1 MNRQEIEGT
10 KPIQQEEVDENGRT
24 KQPGVLSSVNELS
37 LNCAMTEGHVPRNYS
52 LKAETIILNA
62 DQNTVQANSD
72 KLGDIPVNNIREVVK
87 AARKIQD
94 QMDLAAEQ
102 KRSDQH
108 SEQLRDN
115 FSAQPDRTISFDD
128 LASKVQNLG
137 ISREALAKA
146 LEPLPSEKRTTNL
159 MEIAV
164 TLGLPANAS
173 RDAVLLEGQL
183 RTFVDHEKPNLPR
196 WINRLQDPFGE
207 DSKTLDQSINL
218 DEQADTSL
226 LFGRAKGR
234 EMLNLALIACNPV
247 GWLFGL
253 GFVLGSGH
261 LYSLQR
267 IVRHLDL
274 SDPLSP
280 ALRELKSEAERH
292 GGIIRFKYSAYPD
305 WLSYVPF
312 QILWPRQI
320 DIILELKKPNPE

>member
-1 MNRQEIEGT
+1 MSNQKFQITMPIREQAVTNDGQT
-10 KPIQQEEVDENGRT
+10 KPSED
-24 KQPGVLSSVNELS
+24 LSGTISLS
-37 LNCAMTEGHVPRNYS
+37 LDCAVTDGHVPS
-52 LKAETIILNA
+52 PTAETSISDT
-62 DQNTVQANSD
+62 DQNTVQPDLN
-72 KLGDIPVNNIREVVK
+72 KLEAIPVGKIFELIQ
-87 AARKIQD
+87 AARVIQNEI
-94 QMDLAAEQ
+94 DLAAEQ
-102 KRSDQH
+102 EGRADGTKQLN
-108 SEQLRDN
+108 EQ
-115 FSAQPDRTISFDD
+115 FSAQPDRTISFDA
-128 LASKVQNLG
+128 LASQVQGLG
-137 ISREALAKA
+137 ISRKALAKA

-196 WINRLQDPFGE
+196 WINRLQDPFGD
-207 DSKTLDQSINL
+207 DSETLDQSINL

-234 EMLNLALIACNPV
+234 EMLNLALIASNPV